1 MKNIKNKR
9 NKKIKLLI
17 INNRLFNNLKKFNFK
32 VKMHWN
38 SLPFKIKM

>member
-32 VKMHWN
+32 VKMH
-38 SLPFKIKM
+38 